1 MEKLSKEDV
10 LHVADLARLDITE
23 EEIDKYSVQL
33 SDILTEID
41 KIVNVKIDEN
51 EEILISTTDASN
63 KINKDEVG
71 DMLKTDDIF
80 KNVKNRSGNYII
92 VPKVLND

>member
-1 MEKLSKEDV
+1 MEKLNKEDV
-10 LHVADLARLDITE
+10 KHVADLARLDITE
-23 EEIDKYSVQL
+23 DEIDKYSVQL

-71 DMLKTDDIF
+71 EMLKTDEIF

>member
-1 MEKLSKEDV
+1 MEKLNKEDV
-10 LHVADLARLDITE
+10 KHVADLARLDITE
-23 EEIDKYSVQL
+23 NEIDKYSVQL

-71 DMLKTDDIF
+71 EMLKTDDIF

>member
-1 MEKLSKEDV
+1 MEKLNKEDV
-10 LHVADLARLDITE
+10 KHVADLARLDITE
-23 EEIDKYSVQL
+23 DEIDKYSVQL

-71 DMLKTDDIF
+71 EMLKTDDMF